1 MANDVSIFA
10 SAPLPAY
17 LAQTNVEALNGDITA
32 HASLSFPVLSLNGKR
47 FTVIRGDEKKVVMN
61 PLDPSSTAQYI
72 DVVLV
77 RVPKFTAKAYYSGT
91 YSADNEEAQTP
102 ICFSS
107 TGIIPDQGCA
117 QPQSACCK
125 TCPKNAWGSAVD
137 AKGIAGKGKACR
149 DAVRLAIAP
158 RGSLKETMLL
168 RVPPTSIKAL
178 GDYGSK
184 LTKHNVPYMAA
195 VTRIKFDPNE
205 TAQKLVFEPVGFLD
219 EDQFRLVQEEH
230 NDPTVMAITGE
241 TPDVLEHLKAYEEA
255 VKNGVAPTA
264 APAPAPADKPKVSPV
279 EAAVATGKI
288 TPEVVKEVVETKK
301 EEVTQIAS
309 SDEVPG
315 LEDFKF

>member
-61 PLDPSSTAQYI
+61 PKDPSSTAQYI

-117 QPQSACCK
+117 QPQSTCCK

-158 RGSLKETMLL
+158 SGALKETMLL

-195 VTRIKFDPNE
+195 ITRIKFDPNE
-205 TAQKLVFEPVGFLD
+205 TAQKLVFEPVGFLS
-219 EDQFRLVQEEH
+219 EEQFRLVQEEH
-230 NDPTVMAITGE
+230 NDTTVMAITGE
-241 TPDVLEHLKAYEEA
+241 TPEVLEHLKAYEEA
-255 VKNGVAPTA
+255 VKNGGAAPV
-264 APAPAPADKPKVSPV
+264 APAPVKPAVSVV